1 MNVDTKIQNLNV
13 SSSLQQEGMQS
24 MPSDA
29 VRSGSTPQSDGAGVV
44 LGAALQRVLQEKKK
58 EREQESS
65 VSRENERQLEMNK
78 YRAIFAVDDDKNVVV
93 RLVDKK
99 GKTVRQYPPEEYLN
113 MQKHFRES
121 VINLFS
127 IEV

>member
-1 MNVDTKIQNLNV
+1 
-13 SSSLQQEGMQS
+13 

-65 VSRENERQLEMNK
+65 VSRENERQLEMIK
-78 YRAIFAVDDDKNVVV
+78 YRAIFAVDDD
-93 RLVDKK
+93 RMSLSGWLIKK
-99 GKTVRQYPPEEYLN
+99 AKRQAVSSRGVSEHAETLP
-113 MQKHFRES
+113 ES